1 MKAYYL
7 TIQAW
12 VPNQRDPESQTVK
25 LTDYHTT
32 ADGAKK
38 EFKNKFGSK
47 PSYDQLSKRL
57 KVSVPTEMLDKPNSI
72 KIETIDIKED

>member
-12 VPNQRDPESQTVK
+12 APNKRDPESQTVK
-25 LTDYHTT
+25 LTGYHTT
-32 ADGAKK
+32 VDGAKT
-38 EFKNKFGSK
+38 EFTNKFGSK
-47 PSYDQLSKRL
+47 PSYAQLSKRL
-57 KVSVPTEMLDKPNSI
+57 KASVPTEMLDKPNSI

>member
-12 VPNQRDPESQTVK
+12 VLNKRDPELQTVK

-32 ADGAKK
+32 VDVAKK
-38 EFKNKFGSK
+38 EFTNKFGNK
-47 PSYDQLSKRL
+47 PSYAQLSKSL
-57 KVSVPTEMLDKPNSI
+57 NVSVPTEI
-72 KIETIDIKED
+72 FDINI

>member
-12 VPNQRDPESQTVK
+12 VPNKLDPESQTVK

-32 ADGAKK
+32 VDGAKK
-38 EFKNKFGSK
+38 EFTNKFGNK
-47 PSYDQLSKRL
+47 PSYAQLSKRL
-57 KVSVPTEMLDKPNSI
+57 NVSVPTEMLDKPNSI

>member
-32 ADGAKK
+32 VDGAKK
-38 EFKNKFGSK
+38 EFTNKFGKK
-47 PSYDQLSKRL
+47 PSYGQLSKRL
-57 KVSVPTEMLDKPNSI
+57 NVSIPTEMLDKPNSI
-72 KIETIDIKED
+72 KIETIDIIED

>member
-12 VPNQRDPESQTVK
+12 VPNKRDPESQTVK

-32 ADGAKK
+32 VDGAKK
-38 EFKNKFGSK
+38 EFTNKFGNK
-47 PSYDQLSKRL
+47 LSYAQLSKRL
-57 KVSVPTEMLDKPNSI
+57 KVSVPTEILDKPNSI